1 MPGFWET
8 GDTQELKNLHSGMVI
23 LYVEGTSDKKF
34 LERLFP
40 NSAGIIQFQD
50 AGGCPAVKERLKAER
65 PDNDKVFGVVDRDAL
80 MREKAWDRL
89 FEVDNES
96 FAQTA
101 ADEAGLHVLTRWEIE
116 NYLFDI
122 RALQALHNNWGRN
135 GMEWANLLSEVVHAA
150 EAEVYITAAWC
161 TAHHF
166 QRRQAG
172 APNACVDTP
181 ELEGLTRKWVEQD
194 LPEGAT
200 ARYEDN
206 LAKLR
211 AFDPGPEVG
220 TEARLEALLRIVD
233 GKRLLER
240 LERRLLGMN
249 RSPGWQLA
257 DNIGR
262 LTPRTDDLFQL
273 IQRLHET

>member
-1 MPGFWET
+1 MPGFWDT

-40 NSAGIIQFQD
+40 NSVGIIQFQD
-50 AGGCPAVKERLKAER
+50 AGGCPAVKERLKTER

-89 FEVDNES
+89 FDVDNDS
-96 FAQTA
+96 FNHA
-101 ADEAGLHVLTRWEIE
+101 ATDEVGLHVLTRWEIE
-116 NYLFDI
+116 NYLFDL
-122 RALQALHNNWGRN
+122 RALQTLHNNWGKH
-135 GMEWANLLSEVVHAA
+135 GTEWADLLGEVVHAA
-150 EAEVYITAAWC
+150 EAEVCITAAWC

-166 QRRQAG
+166 HIRQAG
-172 APNACVDTP
+172 APNPCVDAQ
-181 ELEGLTRKWVEQD
+181 ELEGLTRKWVEQK
-194 LPEGAT
+194 LPAGSVAL
-200 ARYEDN
+200 YEDN
-206 LAKLR
+206 LSKLR

-240 LERRLLGMN
+240 LERRLLGID

-257 DNIGR
+257 ENVGR

-273 IQRLHET
+273 IQRLQQT